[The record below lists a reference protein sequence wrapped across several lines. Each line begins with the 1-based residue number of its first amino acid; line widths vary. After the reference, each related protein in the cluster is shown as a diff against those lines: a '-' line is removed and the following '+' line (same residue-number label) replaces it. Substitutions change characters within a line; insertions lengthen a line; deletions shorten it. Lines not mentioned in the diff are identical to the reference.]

1 MLGIRYAVS
10 ERSVKPLKAGS
21 SPPVQ
26 PNFMKTDKPYRCR
39 EHKYLT
45 HMTKWQVFWCE
56 RCWPESK
63 ILEYTFISVIL
74 GTVVGLILV
83 IFILSMV
90 ALFG

>member
-1 MLGIRYAVS
+1 
-10 ERSVKPLKAGS
+10 
-21 SPPVQ
+21 
-26 PNFMKTDKPYRCR
+26 
-39 EHKYLT
+39 
-45 HMTKWQVFWCE
+45 MTKWQVFWCE